1 MLLNSRRMRDSDF
14 PRYGSNNYTSLDK
27 HNRYEYKPI
36 VGIKSAGVN
45 FSNDLLSFNAFN
57 ITGGDGFMER
67 LQENSF
73 SKYRHSIG
81 NLDERRRD
89 NSRLERGY
97 YGAKLY
103 DSNSSSK
110 PEDIDTIDDILEL
123 IWPSESTKLTSPAI
137 DEKFSPIM
145 SSALDTSGLF
155 ERGYS
160 SYRRINSG
168 IKKSTSMNNLISGKR
183 GWGEYEGLK
192 KAISSFEFGMSP
204 ILEKKD
210 QLYQVS
216 RVPGNLNEFNRGHNF
231 GNMVYGES
239 KGGMY
244 GMSAAGEGM
253 VVPGKNML
261 VNFIESNKLC
271 NKRDNSLYKNSI
283 GGSSSD
289 SDSSSAVS
297 YRNAASADNV
307 LNTYRG
313 VGRVMCNVGGIGEK
327 YGNVGSFEG
336 ISSAKAHRII
346 NSKSNSIGGGRCS
359 QGHSYAVDRRER
371 LKMVSGLAAHAIA
384 RKKTVSIA
392 S

>member
-1 MLLNSRRMRDSDF
+1 MLLNSRRMRDTEF
-14 PRYGSNNYTSLDK
+14 PIYSSNRYSGLDK
-27 HNRYEYKPI
+27 YNRYEYKPI

-45 FSNDLLSFNAFN
+45 FGNDLLSFNAFN
-57 ITGGDGFMER
+57 INGGDGFMER

-73 SKYRHSIG
+73 GKYRHSVG
-81 NLDERRRD
+81 NLDERKSG

-97 YGAKLY
+97 YGSKLY
-103 DSNSSSK
+103 DGNNSSK

-137 DEKFSPIM
+137 DEKFSPVM

-168 IKKSTSMNNLISGKR
+168 IKKSTSMNNLIAGKR
-183 GWGEYEGLK
+183 GWSEYEGLK
-192 KAISSFEFGMSP
+192 KAISSFEFGISP
-204 ILEKKD
+204 ILEKKER
-210 QLYQVS
+210 LYQGGRVS
-216 RVPGNLNEFNRGHNF
+216 ESLNEFSRVHSF

-244 GMSAAGEGM
+244 GMSAAGESN

-271 NKRDNSLYKNSI
+271 NKRDNSLHKSNN

-289 SDSSSAVS
+289 SDSGSAVS
-297 YRNAASADNV
+297 HRNAAGEENV
-307 LNTYRG
+307 LNAYRG
-313 VGRVMCNVGGIGEK
+313 VGRATCNAGGIGEK
-327 YGNVGSFEG
+327 YRNIGSFEG
-336 ISSAKAHRII
+336 ISSAKVRGII
-346 NSKSNSIGGGRCS
+346 NGKNNSNSNGRCS
-359 QGHSYAVDRRER
+359 QSHSYAVDRRER

-384 RKKTVSIA
+384 RKKMVSNA